1 MYLLYPQRT
10 TPFSA
15 NTESTKMGF
24 KESLL
29 RGRID
34 GLKNNIARCEKRGE
48 DPQRIKNL
56 KELLA
61 AAERELEERTNPK

>member
-1 MYLLYPQRT
+1 
-10 TPFSA
+10 
-15 NTESTKMGF
+15 MGF

-34 GLKNNIARCEKRGE
+34 GLKKNIARCEERGE

-61 AAERELEERTNPK
+61 ATERELEQRTNPK

>member
-1 MYLLYPQRT
+1 
-10 TPFSA
+10 
-15 NTESTKMGF
+15 MGF

-34 GLKNNIARCEKRGE
+34 GLRKNIARCEERGE
-48 DPQRIKNL
+48 DPQRIRSL

-61 AAERELEERTNPK
+61 ATEHKLEQLTNPK